1 MKPAVITGIVVVV
14 IIIAFASYFAL
25 RSDIPTPAPAPSP
38 EVGAPAEIGDSINDV
53 IDSQI
58 EEIANDVANAAKEGY
73 ISRREYYTPDSESE
87 SKSKLRDLT
96 KIVLKNIAGKPIK
109 AIVSRG
115 DVSGVL
121 KVLMTGVDPNVFK
134 PAVSA
139 ISKCVSGEITAASPE
154 SGPREIPRYAYDCT
168 YNHFSKNKSEFE
180 NIIAPAALTMY
191 ENAFNKYAP
200 EDTKEQFKEKG
211 GFKKVQSCSLANKGN
226 REDIK
231 SCMNGSEIPKIT
243 WKHAKPILENFRP
256 YDDRAASPDN

>member
-73 ISRREYYTPDSESE
+73 ISRREYFTPDSALEL
-87 SKSKLRDLT
+87 KNLT
-96 KIVLKNIAGKPIK
+96 QIVLDNIAGKPIE
-109 AIVSRG
+109 AIVSRD
-115 DVSGVL
+115 DVSGIL
-121 KVLMTGVDPNVFK
+121 KVIMNGVDPNVFK
-134 PAVSA
+134 PSVSA
-139 ISKCVSGEITAASPE
+139 ISDCVSDKIKTWTEGSSSDI
-154 SGPREIPRYAYDCT
+154 RRYAYDCT
-168 YNHFSKNKSEFE
+168 NDYFSENSPEFE
-180 NIIAPAALTMY
+180 NITPAALTMY